1 MNQHRDQG
9 IGKQIRVCVNKYWG
23 RFTVVPHK
31 NANDKDPFLSDRIHE
46 RLAISEHEADRQLH
60 EFMIR
65 NRHWSD
71 LSRQ

>member
-9 IGKQIRVCVNKYWG
+9 IRKQLSDIVKKHWV
-23 RFTVVPHK
+23 RFTATPRK
-31 NANDKDPFLSDRIHE
+31 KTNGNDDLFSDKIHE

-60 EFMIR
+60 EFMIQ

-71 LSRQ
+71 LSRH

>member
-9 IGKQIRVCVNKYWG
+9 IRKQLSDIVKKHWG
-23 RFTVVPHK
+23 RLTK
-31 NANDKDPFLSDRIHE
+31 ATNGKTSDKDDLFSDNIHE
-46 RLAISEHEADRQLH
+46 RLALSEHEADRQLH

-71 LSRQ
+71 LSQH